1 MGGLAPRG
9 CPKLPSCPTCIPSLP
24 GCVAAGVMDRTQIL
38 KNVRDGI
45 KGRFPLYNL
54 GFGHDVDLNFL
65 EVMSLENNGRVQR
78 IYEDHDAT
86 QQLQVSS
93 PTAPQSHAMGIRAL
107 AAMYPPAQSR

>member
-9 CPKLPSCPTCIPSLP
+9 CPKVPSCPTRIPSLP
-24 GCVAAGVMDRTQIL
+24 GCVAAGVTDRTQIL
-38 KNVRDGI
+38 KNIRDGI
-45 KGRFPLYNL
+45 KGMFPLYNL

-65 EVMSLENNGRVQR
+65 EIMSLENNGSVQR

-93 PTAPQSHAMGIRAL
+93 PTAHQSHAMGIRAL

>member
-1 MGGLAPRG
+1 M
-9 CPKLPSCPTCIPSLP
+9 PSCPTRILP
-24 GCVAAGVMDRTQIL
+24 GCVAAGVTDRTQIL
-38 KNVRDGI
+38 KNVRDAI

-54 GFGHDVDLNFL
+54 GFGRDVDLNFL